1 MNGTPLWPR
10 YSSPDDVVEIEKT
23 PLSERGLPA
32 STYELLSRAAQLWPD
47 RTAAAILRDAGRWQE
62 PVKLTFSE
70 LLRDVNRIAN
80 LLAEI
85 GVGRQD
91 TVALL
96 SPNCQELIAA
106 TLASQAAGIAVP
118 INPGL
123 SEDHVAELLQRSGAR
138 VLVAAGPDLDP
149 VVTEAAF
156 SLAKKGL
163 VDRVLLLSPTGQAP
177 TGLGGTGL
185 GGNVGYA
192 TVDYLMRL
200 AADASPEQFHG
211 DRPGPGDLAA
221 IFHTGGTT
229 GTPKLAAHTQANE
242 IADAWMLA
250 ANELDDEDAVYFAAL
265 PLFHVN
271 ALVVTVLAP
280 LFKGQSV
287 VWSGPLGYRE
297 PALYEVFWEIV
308 EHHRL
313 TAMSAVPTVY
323 ATLAAAP
330 VNADI
335 SSLRHAMVGASPL
348 PAAVRA
354 GFEAATGVALI
365 EGYGLTEATCVS
377 VRSFPDAAKGSL
389 GFRLPYQEI
398 KAVHVDDAG
407 HWHDLGPGTRGLLVI
422 KGPTVFP
429 GYVTGNGPDGPL
441 LDGLGKLRDG
451 WLDTGDLGQVDADG
465 FVQLTGRAKDLIIR
479 GGHNIDPAIIE
490 DVLLTHPE
498 VTGAAAVGRPD
509 RHAGE
514 VPVAYVTL
522 AAGATTRT
530 ENLIRWAEDRVGE
543 RASTPKSVTIVDQLP
558 VTAVGKP
565 YKLALRADATRV
577 ALSEALREMAAVH
590 AVEADIEDGAIVV
603 TVSADEASHTKVTR
617 ALDEYGVRW
626 RVTHWPAPK
635 ADR

>member
-1 MNGTPLWPR
+1 MNGMPIWPK
-10 YSSPDDVVEIEKT
+10 YSSPDDVIEIERT

-32 STYELLSRAAQLWPD
+32 STYELLCRAARLWPD
-47 RTAAAILRDAGRWQE
+47 RTAAAVLRNTERWKE
-62 PVKLTFSE
+62 PVKLTFAE
-70 LLRDVNRIAN
+70 LLANVNRIAN

-96 SPNCQELIAA
+96 SPNCQELICA
-106 TLASQAAGIAVP
+106 TLAAQAAGIAVP

-123 SEDHVAELLQRSGAR
+123 SEDHIAELLQRSGAR

-163 VDRVLLLSPTGQAP
+163 VDCVLLISPTGQAP
-177 TGLGGTGL
+177 AGPATT
-185 GGNVGYA
+185 VGYA
-192 TVDYLMRL
+192 SVDYMTRR
-200 AADASPEQFHG
+200 AAGASSEQFHG
-211 DRPGPGDLAA
+211 DQPGPGDLAA
-221 IFHTGGTT
+221 LFHTGGTT

-250 ANELDDEDAVYFAAL
+250 ANDLLDEDTVYFAAL

-271 ALVVTVLAP
+271 ALVVTILAP

-297 PALYEVFWEIV
+297 PALYGVFWKLV
-308 EHHRL
+308 EHHRI
-313 TAMSAVPTVY
+313 TTMSAVPTVY
-323 ATLAAAP
+323 ATLAASP

-365 EGYGLTEATCVS
+365 EGYGLTEATCAS
-377 VRSFPDAAKGSL
+377 VRSFPGTTKNSL
-389 GFRLPYQEI
+389 GCRLPYQEI

-407 HWHDLGPGTRGLLVI
+407 HWHDVGPDTRGLLVI

-429 GYVTGNGPDGPL
+429 GYVIGTGPDGLL

-465 FVQLTGRAKDLIIR
+465 FIQLTGRAKDLIIR
-479 GGHNIDPAIIE
+479 GGHNIDPAIVE
-490 DVLLTHPE
+490 DALLTHPD

-522 AAGATTRT
+522 ATGASTRT
-530 ENLIRWAEDRVGE
+530 EDLIRWVDDRVGE
-543 RASTPKSVTIVDQLP
+543 RASSPKSVTVVDQFP

-577 ALSEALREMAAVH
+577 ALREALREMAT
-590 AVEADIEDGAIVV
+590 VEADIEDGTIVV
-603 TVSADEASHTKVTR
+603 TVSAHEASHAAVKRV
-617 ALDEYGVRW
+617 LDEYGVRW
-626 RVTHWPAPK
+626 RITFPPARK

>member
-1 MNGTPLWPR
+1 MNGTTLWPR
-10 YSSPDDVVEIEKT
+10 YSSPDDIVDIERT

-32 STYELLSRAAQLWPD
+32 STYELLCRAARLWPD
-47 RTAAAILRDAGRWQE
+47 RTAVAVLRNAERWQE
-62 PVKLTFSE
+62 PATLTFAE
-70 LLRDVNRIAN
+70 LLANVNRMAN
-80 LLAEI
+80 LLRQI

-96 SPNCQELIAA
+96 SPNCQELISA
-106 TLASQAAGIAVP
+106 TLAAQAAGIAVP

-123 SEDHVAELLQRSGAR
+123 SEDHIAELLQRSGAR

-163 VDRVLLLSPTGQAP
+163 VDYVLLMSPTGQAP
-177 TGLGGTGL
+177 AGPAST
-185 GGNVGYA
+185 VGFA
-192 TVDYLMRL
+192 SVDYLTRR
-200 AADASPEQFHG
+200 AATASSEQFHG
-211 DRPGPGDLAA
+211 DRPGQGDVAA
-221 IFHTGGTT
+221 LFHTGGTT

-242 IADAWMLA
+242 VADAWMLA
-250 ANELDDEDAVYFAAL
+250 ANDLPGEDAVYFAAL

-287 VWSGPLGYRE
+287 VWSGPLGYRD
-297 PALYEVFWEIV
+297 PALYGVFWKLV

-323 ATLAAAP
+323 ATLAASP

-354 GFEAATGVALI
+354 GFETATGVTLI

-377 VRSFPDAAKGSL
+377 VRSFPGATMSSL
-389 GFRLPYQEI
+389 GCRLPYQEI
-398 KAVHVDDAG
+398 KSVHVDDDG
-407 HWHDLGPGTRGLLVI
+407 HWHDLGPGTRGQLVI

-429 GYVTGNGPDGPL
+429 GYVIGNGPDGLL

-451 WLDTGDLGQVDADG
+451 WLDTGDLGQVDEDG

-479 GGHNIDPAIIE
+479 GGHNIDPALVE
-490 DVLLTHPE
+490 DALLTHPD

-530 ENLIRWAEDRVGE
+530 EDLLRWADDRVGE
-543 RASTPKSVTIVDQLP
+543 RASSPKSVTIVNQLP
-558 VTAVGKP
+558 VTAVGKL

-577 ALSEALREMAAVH
+577 ALSEALRETAAVH
-590 AVEADIEDGAIVV
+590 AVETDIEDGTIVV
-603 TVSADEASHTKVTR
+603 TVRADEASHAAVKRT
-617 ALDEYGVRW
+617 LDEYGVRW
-626 RVTHWPAPK
+626 RITHRPAGK
-635 ADR
+635 ANR

>member
-1 MNGTPLWPR
+1 MNGITLWPR
-10 YSSPDDVVEIEKT
+10 YSSPDDVVEIERT

-32 STYELLSRAAQLWPD
+32 STYQLLCRAARLWPD
-47 RTAAAILRDAGRWQE
+47 RTAAAILPNAERWQE
-62 PVKLTFSE
+62 PVKLTFAE
-70 LLRDVNRIAN
+70 LLADVNRIAN
-80 LLAEI
+80 LLADI

-96 SPNCQELIAA
+96 SPNCQELISA
-106 TLASQAAGIAVP
+106 TLAAQAAGIAVP

-123 SEDHVAELLQRSGAR
+123 SEDHIAELLQRSGAR

-149 VVTEAAF
+149 VVTEAALT
-156 SLAKKGL
+156 LAKKGL
-163 VDRVLLLSPTGQAP
+163 VDCVLLMSPTGQAP
-177 TGLGGTGL
+177 AGPATT
-185 GGNVGYA
+185 VGYA
-192 TVDYLMRL
+192 SVDYLTRR
-200 AADASPEQFHG
+200 AAYASSGRFHG
-211 DRPGPGDLAA
+211 DQPGPGDLAA
-221 IFHTGGTT
+221 LFHTGGTT
-229 GTPKLAAHTQANE
+229 GTPKLAAHTHANE

-250 ANELDDEDAVYFAAL
+250 ANDLFDEDAVFFAAL

-280 LFKGQSV
+280 LFKGQPV
-287 VWSGPLGYRE
+287 VWSGPLGYRD
-297 PALYEVFWEIV
+297 PALYGVFWKLV

-323 ATLAAAP
+323 ATLAASP

-335 SSLRHAMVGASPL
+335 SSLRHAIVGASPL

-354 GFEAATGVALI
+354 GFQKATGVALI
-365 EGYGLTEATCVS
+365 EGYGLTEATCAS
-377 VRSFPDAAKGSL
+377 ALSFPGATNRSL
-389 GFRLPYQEI
+389 GCRLPYQEI

-407 HWHDLGPGTRGLLVI
+407 HWHDAGPDTPGLLVI
-422 KGPTVFP
+422 KGPTLFP
-429 GYVTGNGPDGPL
+429 GYVIANGPDGIL

-451 WLDTGDLGQVDADG
+451 WLDTGDLGQVDEDG

-479 GGHNIDPAIIE
+479 GGHNIDPAIVE
-490 DVLLTHPE
+490 DALLSHPD

-509 RHAGE
+509 RHSGE

-530 ENLIRWAEDRVGE
+530 EDLIRWADDRVGE
-543 RASTPKSVTIVDQLP
+543 RASSPKSVTVLDQLP

-577 ALSEALREMAAVH
+577 ALREALREMAAVH
-590 AVEADIEDGAIVV
+590 AVEADIEDGTIIV
-603 TVSADEASHTKVTR
+603 TVRADEASHAAIER

-626 RVTHWPAPK
+626 RITHRPARK

>member
-1 MNGTPLWPR
+1 VNGMPPWPR
-10 YSSPDDVVEIEKT
+10 YSSPDDVVEIERT
-23 PLSERGLPA
+23 PLTERGLPA
-32 STYELLSRAAQLWPD
+32 STYELLCRAAQLWPD
-47 RTAAAILRDAGRWQE
+47 RTAAAILRNTERWQH
-62 PVKLTFSE
+62 PVKLTFAE
-70 LLRDVNRIAN
+70 LLADVNRTAN

-85 GVGRQD
+85 GVRRQD

-96 SPNCQELIAA
+96 SPNCQELISA
-106 TLASQAAGIAVP
+106 TLAAQAAGIAVP

-123 SEDHVAELLQRSGAR
+123 SEDHIAELLQRSGAR

-163 VDRVLLLSPTGQAP
+163 VDCVLLLSPTGQAP
-177 TGLGGTGL
+177 AGPAAT
-185 GGNVGYA
+185 VGYA
-192 TVDYLMRL
+192 SVDYLTRR
-200 AADASPEQFHG
+200 AADAPSEQFHG
-211 DRPGPGDLAA
+211 DQPGPSDLAA
-221 IFHTGGTT
+221 LFHTGGTT
-229 GTPKLAAHTQANE
+229 GAPKLAAHTQANE
-242 IADAWMLA
+242 IADSWMIA
-250 ANELDDEDAVYFAAL
+250 ANDLFDEDAVFFAAL

-280 LFKGQSV
+280 LFRGQSV

-297 PALYEVFWEIV
+297 PALYGVFWKLV

-323 ATLAAAP
+323 AALAASP

-335 SSLRHAMVGASPL
+335 SSLRHAVVGASPL

-377 VRSFPDAAKGSL
+377 VLSFPGATKSSL

-407 HWHDLGPGTRGLLVI
+407 HWHDAGPDTRGLLVI

-429 GYVTGNGPDGPL
+429 GYVIGNGPDGL
-441 LDGLGKLRDG
+441 VLDGLGKLRDG
-451 WLDTGDLGQVDADG
+451 WLDTGDLGQVDGDG

-479 GGHNIDPAIIE
+479 GGHNIDPAVVE
-490 DVLLTHPE
+490 DALLAHPD

-522 AAGATTRT
+522 AAGATTRP
-530 ENLIRWAEDRVGE
+530 EDLVRWADDRVGE
-543 RASTPKSVTIVDQLP
+543 RASSPKSVTVIDHLP

-565 YKLALRADATRV
+565 YKLSLRADATRA

-590 AVEADIEDGAIVV
+590 AVEADIEDGGIVV
-603 TVSADEASHTKVTR
+603 TVSADEAAHAAVKR

-626 RVTHWPAPK
+626 RITHRPAAK

>member
-1 MNGTPLWPR
+1 MPLWPR
-10 YSSPDDVVEIEKT
+10 YSSPDDIADIERT
-23 PLSERGLPA
+23 PLSDRGLPA
-32 STYELLSRAAQLWPD
+32 STYELLCRAARLWPD
-47 RTAAAILRDAGRWQE
+47 RTAAAVLANTERWQE
-62 PVKLTFSE
+62 PINLTFTE
-70 LLRDVNRIAN
+70 LLANVNRIAN
-80 LLAEI
+80 LLREV

-96 SPNCQELIAA
+96 SPNCQELISA
-106 TLASQAAGIAVP
+106 TLAAQAAGIAVP

-123 SEDHVAELLQRSGAR
+123 SEDHIAELLQRSGAR
-138 VLVAAGPDLDP
+138 VLVAAAPDLDP
-149 VVTEAAF
+149 VVTEAAI

-163 VDRVLLLSPTGQAP
+163 VDHVLLMSPTGQAP
-177 TGLGGTGL
+177 AGPAST
-185 GGNVGYA
+185 VGYA
-192 TVDYLMRL
+192 SVDYLARR
-200 AADASPEQFHG
+200 AANASSEQFHG
-211 DRPGPGDLAA
+211 HRAGPGDLAA
-221 IFHTGGTT
+221 LFHTGGTT

-242 IADAWMLA
+242 VADAWMLA
-250 ANELDDEDAVYFAAL
+250 ANDLPDENAVYFAAL

-280 LFKGQSV
+280 LFKGQTV
-287 VWSGPLGYRE
+287 VWAGPMGYRD
-297 PALYEVFWEIV
+297 PALYGAFWKLV
-308 EHHRL
+308 EHHRV

-323 ATLAAAP
+323 ATLAASP

-354 GFEAATGVALI
+354 GFEKATGVALI

-377 VRSFPDAAKGSL
+377 VRSFPGATNSSPGC
-389 GFRLPYQEI
+389 RLPYQQI

-407 HWHDLGPGTRGLLVI
+407 DWHDVGPGIRGRLVI

-429 GYVTGNGPDGPL
+429 GYVIGNGPDGLL

-451 WLDTGDLGQVDADG
+451 WLDTGDLGQVDEDG

-479 GGHNIDPAIIE
+479 GGHNIDPAIVE
-490 DVLLTHPE
+490 DVLLTHPD

-509 RHAGE
+509 RYAGE

-522 AAGATTRT
+522 AEGAATRS
-530 ENLIRWAEDRVGE
+530 EDLIRWAEDRVGE
-543 RASTPKSVTIVDQLP
+543 RASSPKSVTIVDQLP
-558 VTAVGKP
+558 VTAVGKL

-577 ALSEALREMAAVH
+577 ALSGALREMAAVH
-590 AVEADIEDGAIVV
+590 DVETEIEDGTIVV
-603 TVSADEASHTKVTR
+603 TVSADEASHAAVKC

-626 RVTHWPAPK
+626 RITHRPVRK
-635 ADR
+635 AER

>member
-1 MNGTPLWPR
+1 M
-10 YSSPDDVVEIEKT
+10 
-23 PLSERGLPA
+23 
-32 STYELLSRAAQLWPD
+32 
-47 RTAAAILRDAGRWQE
+47 
-62 PVKLTFSE
+62 
-70 LLRDVNRIAN
+70 
-80 LLAEI
+80 
-85 GVGRQD
+85 
-91 TVALL
+91 L
-96 SPNCQELIAA
+96 SPNCQELISA
-106 TLASQAAGIAVP
+106 TLAAQAAGIAVP

-123 SEDHVAELLQRSGAR
+123 SEDHIAELLQRSGAR

-163 VDRVLLLSPTGQAP
+163 VDYVLLMSPTGQAP
-177 TGLGGTGL
+177 AGPAST
-185 GGNVGYA
+185 VGYA
-192 TVDYLMRL
+192 SVDYLTRR
-200 AADASPEQFHG
+200 AANASSEQFHG
-211 DRPGPGDLAA
+211 DQPGPGDLAA
-221 IFHTGGTT
+221 LFHTGGTT

-242 IADAWMLA
+242 VADAWMLA
-250 ANELDDEDAVYFAAL
+250 ANDLPDEDAVYFAAL

-287 VWSGPLGYRE
+287 VWSGPLGYRD
-297 PALYEVFWEIV
+297 PALYGVFWKLV

-323 ATLAAAP
+323 ATLAASP

-354 GFEAATGVALI
+354 GFETATGVALI

-377 VRSFPDAAKGSL
+377 VRSFPGATKSSL
-389 GFRLPYQEI
+389 GCRLPYQEI
-398 KAVHVDDAG
+398 KSVHVDDAG
-407 HWHDLGPGTRGLLVI
+407 HWHDVGPGIRGQLVI

-429 GYVTGNGPDGPL
+429 GYVIGNGPDGLL

-451 WLDTGDLGQVDADG
+451 WLDTGDLGQVDEDG

-479 GGHNIDPAIIE
+479 GGHNIDPAIVE
-490 DVLLTHPE
+490 DALLTHPD

-530 ENLIRWAEDRVGE
+530 EDLIRWADDRVGE
-543 RASTPKSVTIVDQLP
+543 RASSPKSVTIVDQLP
-558 VTAVGKP
+558 VTAVGKL
-565 YKLALRADATRV
+565 YKLALRADATKV
-577 ALSEALREMAAVH
+577 ALSEALRETAAVH
-590 AVEADIEDGAIVV
+590 AVETDIEDGTIVV
-603 TVSADEASHTKVTR
+603 TVSADEASHAAVKC

-626 RVTHWPAPK
+626 RITHRPARK
-635 ADR
+635 AER

>member
-1 MNGTPLWPR
+1 MNGMTLWPR
-10 YSSPDDVVEIEKT
+10 YSSPDDVVEIEST

-32 STYELLSRAAQLWPD
+32 STYELLCRAARLWPD
-47 RTAAAILRDAGRWQE
+47 RTAAAILRNTERWQE
-62 PVKLTFSE
+62 PVKLTFAE
-70 LLRDVNRIAN
+70 LLADVNRIAN
-80 LLAEI
+80 LLAGI

-96 SPNCQELIAA
+96 SPNCQELISA
-106 TLASQAAGIAVP
+106 TLAAQAAGIAVP

-123 SEDHVAELLQRSGAR
+123 SEDHIAELLQRSGAR

-149 VVTEAAF
+149 VVTKAAF
-156 SLAKKGL
+156 SLAKNGL
-163 VDRVLLLSPTGQAP
+163 VDNVLLMSPTGQAP
-177 TGLGGTGL
+177 AGPATT
-185 GGNVGYA
+185 VGYA
-192 TVDYLMRL
+192 NVDYLTRQT
-200 AADASPEQFHG
+200 AYVSSEQFHG
-211 DRPGPGDLAA
+211 DQPGPGDLAA
-221 IFHTGGTT
+221 LFHTGGTT
-229 GTPKLAAHTQANE
+229 GTPKLAAHTHANE

-250 ANELDDEDAVYFAAL
+250 ANDLLGEDAVYFAAL

-287 VWSGPLGYRE
+287 VWSGPLGYRD
-297 PALYEVFWEIV
+297 PALYGVFWKLV

-323 ATLAAAP
+323 ATLATTP

-335 SSLRHAMVGASPL
+335 SSLRQAMVGASPL

-354 GFEAATGVALI
+354 GFEKATSVALI
-365 EGYGLTEATCVS
+365 EGYGLTEATCAS
-377 VRSFPDAAKGSL
+377 ARSFPGATNSSVCC
-389 GFRLPYQEI
+389 RLPYQEI

-407 HWHDLGPGTRGLLVI
+407 HWHDVGPNTRGLLVI

-429 GYVTGNGPDGPL
+429 GYVIGNGPDGLL

-451 WLDTGDLGQVDADG
+451 WLDTGDLGQVDDDG

-479 GGHNIDPAIIE
+479 GGHNIDPAAVE
-490 DVLLTHPE
+490 DALLAHPD

-509 RHAGE
+509 RYAGE

-530 ENLIRWAEDRVGE
+530 EDLIRWADDRVGE
-543 RASTPKSVTIVDQLP
+543 RASSPKSVTVVDQLP

-577 ALSEALREMAAVH
+577 ALSEALREMADVH
-590 AVEADIEDGAIVV
+590 AVETAIEDSTIVV
-603 TVSADEASHTKVTR
+603 TVSADEASHAAVKRV
-617 ALDEYGVRW
+617 LDEYGVRW
-626 RVTHWPAPK
+626 RITHRPARK
-635 ADR
+635 ANR

>member
-1 MNGTPLWPR
+1 VNGMPPWPR
-10 YSSPDDVVEIEKT
+10 YSSPDDVVEIERT
-23 PLSERGLPA
+23 PLTERGLPA
-32 STYELLSRAAQLWPD
+32 STYELLCRAAQLWPD
-47 RTAAAILRDAGRWQE
+47 RTAAAILRNTERWQD
-62 PVKLTFSE
+62 PVKLTFAE
-70 LLRDVNRIAN
+70 LLADVNRMAN

-96 SPNCQELIAA
+96 SPNCQELISA
-106 TLASQAAGIAVP
+106 TLAAQAAGIAVP

-123 SEDHVAELLQRSGAR
+123 SEDHIAELLQRSGAR

-149 VVTEAAF
+149 AVTEAAF

-163 VDRVLLLSPTGQAP
+163 VDCVLLLSPTGQAP
-177 TGLGGTGL
+177 AGPAAT
-185 GGNVGYA
+185 VGYA
-192 TVDYLMRL
+192 SVDYLTRR
-200 AADASPEQFHG
+200 AADAPPEQFHG
-211 DRPGPGDLAA
+211 DQPGPGDLAA
-221 IFHTGGTT
+221 LFHTGGTT

-242 IADAWMLA
+242 IADAWMIA
-250 ANELDDEDAVYFAAL
+250 ANDLFDEDAVFFAAL

-297 PALYEVFWEIV
+297 PALYGVFWKLV

-323 ATLAAAP
+323 AALAASP

-335 SSLRHAMVGASPL
+335 SSLRHAIVGASPL

-354 GFEAATGVALI
+354 GFETATGVALI

-377 VRSFPDAAKGSL
+377 VLSFPGATTSSVGL
-389 GFRLPYQEI
+389 RLPYQEI
-398 KAVHVDDAG
+398 KAVHVDDTG
-407 HWHDLGPGTRGLLVI
+407 HWHDAGPDTRGLLVI

-429 GYVTGNGPDGPL
+429 GYVSGNGPDGIL

-451 WLDTGDLGQVDADG
+451 WLDTGDLGQVDGDG

-479 GGHNIDPAIIE
+479 GGHNIDPAVVE
-490 DVLLTHPE
+490 DALLAHPD

-522 AAGATTRT
+522 SAVATTRP
-530 ENLIRWAEDRVGE
+530 EDLIRWADDRVGE
-543 RASTPKSVTIVDQLP
+543 RASSPKSVTVVDHLP

-565 YKLALRADATRV
+565 YKLALRADATRA

-590 AVEADIEDGAIVV
+590 AVEADIEDGGIVV
-603 TVSADEASHTKVTR
+603 TVSADEAAHAAVKR

-626 RVTHWPAPK
+626 RITHRPAAK

>member
-1 MNGTPLWPR
+1 MPLWPR
-10 YSSPDDVVEIEKT
+10 YSGPDDIVDIERT

-32 STYELLSRAAQLWPD
+32 TTYELLCRAARLWPD
-47 RTAAAILRDAGRWQE
+47 RTAAAVLANTERWQE
-62 PVKLTFSE
+62 PVKLTFAE
-70 LLRDVNRIAN
+70 LLANVNRIAN
-80 LLAEI
+80 LLAGI
-85 GVGRQD
+85 GVGRRD

-96 SPNCQELIAA
+96 APNCQELISA
-106 TLASQAAGIAVP
+106 TLAAQAAGIAVP

-123 SEDHVAELLQRSGAR
+123 SEDHIAELLQRSGAR

-149 VVTEAAF
+149 VVTEAAL

-163 VDRVLLLSPTGQAP
+163 VDHVLLMSPTGQAP
-177 TGLGGTGL
+177 AGPAST
-185 GGNVGYA
+185 VGYA
-192 TVDYLMRL
+192 GVDYLARR
-200 AADASPEQFHG
+200 AANAPSEQFHG
-211 DRPGPGDLAA
+211 HLPGPGDLAA
-221 IFHTGGTT
+221 LFHTGGTT

-242 IADAWMLA
+242 VADAWMLA
-250 ANELDDEDAVYFAAL
+250 ANDLPDENAVYFAAL

-280 LFKGQSV
+280 LFKGQTV
-287 VWSGPLGYRE
+287 LWSGPLGYRD
-297 PALYEVFWEIV
+297 PALYGVFWKLV

-323 ATLAAAP
+323 ATLSASP

-354 GFEAATGVALI
+354 GFETATGITLI

-377 VRSFPDAAKGSL
+377 VRSFPGATNSSL
-389 GFRLPYQEI
+389 GCRLPYQQI

-407 HWHDLGPGTRGLLVI
+407 NWHDVGPGIRGQLVI

-429 GYVTGNGPDGPL
+429 GYVVGNGPDGLL

-451 WLDTGDLGQVDADG
+451 WLDTGDLGQVDEDG

-479 GGHNIDPAIIE
+479 GGHNIDPAIVE
-490 DVLLTHPE
+490 DALRTHPD

-509 RHAGE
+509 RYAGE

-522 AAGATTRT
+522 AKGATTRT
-530 ENLIRWAEDRVGE
+530 EDLIRWAEDRVGE
-543 RASTPKSVTIVDQLP
+543 RASSPKSVTIVDQLP
-558 VTAVGKP
+558 VTAVGKL
-565 YKLALRADATRV
+565 YKLALRADATKV
-577 ALSEALREMAAVH
+577 ALSEALREMAAVN
-590 AVEADIEDGAIVV
+590 AVETDIEDGTIVV
-603 TVSADEASHTKVTR
+603 TVRADEASHAAVKC

-626 RVTHWPAPK
+626 RIAHRPAGK
-635 ADR
+635 AER

>member
-1 MNGTPLWPR
+1 MNGMPLWPR
-10 YSSPDDVVEIEKT
+10 YSSPDDIVDIERT

-32 STYELLSRAAQLWPD
+32 STYELLCRAARLWPD
-47 RTAAAILRDAGRWQE
+47 RTAAAVLANTERWQE
-62 PVKLTFSE
+62 PVKLTFAE
-70 LLRDVNRIAN
+70 LLANVNRIAN
-80 LLAEI
+80 LLREI

-96 SPNCQELIAA
+96 SPNCQELISA
-106 TLASQAAGIAVP
+106 TLAAQAAGIAVP

-123 SEDHVAELLQRSGAR
+123 SEDHIAELLQRSGAR

-163 VDRVLLLSPTGQAP
+163 VDHVLLMSPTGQAP
-177 TGLGGTGL
+177 AGPAST
-185 GGNVGYA
+185 VGYA
-192 TVDYLMRL
+192 SVDYLTRR
-200 AADASPEQFHG
+200 AANASSEQFHG
-211 DRPGPGDLAA
+211 RRPGPGDLAA
-221 IFHTGGTT
+221 LFHTGGTT
-229 GTPKLAAHTQANE
+229 GIPKLAAHTHANE
-242 IADAWMLA
+242 VADAWMLA
-250 ANELDDEDAVYFAAL
+250 ANDLPDEDAVYFAAL

-280 LFKGQSV
+280 LFKGQTV
-287 VWSGPLGYRE
+287 VWSGPLGYRD
-297 PALYEVFWEIV
+297 PALYGVFWKLV

-323 ATLAAAP
+323 ARLAASP

-354 GFEAATGVALI
+354 GFETATGVALI

-377 VRSFPDAAKGSL
+377 VRSFPGATNSSL
-389 GFRLPYQEI
+389 GCRLPYQQI
-398 KAVHVDDAG
+398 KSVHVDDAG
-407 HWHDLGPGTRGLLVI
+407 HWHDVGPGIRGQLVI

-429 GYVTGNGPDGPL
+429 GYVIGNGPDGLL

-451 WLDTGDLGQVDADG
+451 WLDTGDLGQVDEDG

-479 GGHNIDPAIIE
+479 GGHNIDPAIVE
-490 DVLLTHPE
+490 DALLTHPD

-509 RHAGE
+509 RYAGE

-530 ENLIRWAEDRVGE
+530 EELIRWADDRVGE
-543 RASTPKSVTIVDQLP
+543 RASAPKSVTIVDQLP
-558 VTAVGKP
+558 VTAVGKL

-577 ALSEALREMAAVH
+577 ALSEALRETAAVH
-590 AVEADIEDGAIVV
+590 AVETEIEDGTIVV
-603 TVSADEASHTKVTR
+603 TVRADEASHAAVKC

-626 RVTHWPAPK
+626 RITHRPARK
-635 ADR
+635 AER

>member
-10 YSSPDDVVEIEKT
+10 YSSPDDIVDIERT

-32 STYELLSRAAQLWPD
+32 STYELLCRAARLWPD
-47 RTAAAILRDAGRWQE
+47 RTAAAVLRNTERWQE
-62 PVKLTFSE
+62 PVNLTFAE
-70 LLRDVNRIAN
+70 LLSTVNRIAN
-80 LLAEI
+80 LLREI
-85 GVGRQD
+85 GVGRED

-96 SPNCQELIAA
+96 SPNCQELISA
-106 TLASQAAGIAVP
+106 TLAAQTAGIAVP

-123 SEDHVAELLQRSGAR
+123 SEDHIAELLQRSGAR
-138 VLVAAGPDLDP
+138 VLLAAGPDLDP

-163 VDRVLLLSPTGQAP
+163 VDYVLLMSPTGQAP
-177 TGLGGTGL
+177 AGPAST
-185 GGNVGYA
+185 VGY
-192 TVDYLMRL
+192 TSVDYLTRR
-200 AADASPEQFHG
+200 AANASPEQFQG
-211 DRPGPGDLAA
+211 VQPGPGDLAA
-221 IFHTGGTT
+221 LFHTGGTT
-229 GTPKLAAHTQANE
+229 GTPKLAAHTHANE
-242 IADAWMLA
+242 VADAWMLA
-250 ANELDDEDAVYFAAL
+250 ANELPDEDAVYFAAL

-280 LFKGQSV
+280 LFKGQTV
-287 VWSGPLGYRE
+287 VWSGPLGYRD
-297 PALYEVFWEIV
+297 PALYGVFWKLV

-323 ATLAAAP
+323 ATLAATP

-348 PAAVRA
+348 PAAVRE
-354 GFEAATGVALI
+354 GFETATGVALI

-377 VRSFPDAAKGSL
+377 VRSFPGASGSSL
-389 GFRLPYQEI
+389 GCRLPYQEI
-398 KAVHVDDAG
+398 KSVHVDDAG
-407 HWHDLGPGTRGLLVI
+407 HWHDVGPGIRGQLVI

-429 GYVTGNGPDGPL
+429 GYVIGNGPDGLL

-451 WLDTGDLGQVDADG
+451 WLDTGDLGKVDEDG

-479 GGHNIDPAIIE
+479 GGHNIDPAMVE
-490 DVLLTHPE
+490 DALLTHPD

-509 RHAGE
+509 RYAGE

-530 ENLIRWAEDRVGE
+530 EDLIRWADDRVAE
-543 RASTPKSVTIVDQLP
+543 RASSPKSVTIVDHLP
-558 VTAVGKP
+558 VTAVGKL
-565 YKLALRADATRV
+565 YKLALRADATKV
-577 ALSEALREMAAVH
+577 ALGEALRETAAVH
-590 AVEADIEDGAIVV
+590 AVETDIEDGTIVV
-603 TVSADEASHTKVTR
+603 TVSADEESHAAVKG

-626 RVTHWPAPK
+626 RITRRPARK
-635 ADR
+635 AER

>member
-1 MNGTPLWPR
+1 MNRMMPWPR
-10 YSSPDDVVEIEKT
+10 YSNPDDVVEIERT

-32 STYELLSRAAQLWPD
+32 STYELLCRAAQLWPD
-47 RTAAAILRDAGRWQE
+47 RTAAAVLRSTEHWQD
-62 PVKLTFSE
+62 PVKLTFAE
-70 LLRDVNRIAN
+70 LLADVNRIAN
-80 LLAEI
+80 LLADV

-96 SPNCQELIAA
+96 SPNCQELISA
-106 TLASQAAGIAVP
+106 TLAAQAAGIAVP

-123 SEDHVAELLQRSGAR
+123 SEDHIAELLQRSGAR

-163 VDRVLLLSPTGQAP
+163 VDCVLLMSPTGQAP
-177 TGLGGTGL
+177 ARPATT
-185 GGNVGYA
+185 VGYA
-192 TVDYLMRL
+192 SVDYLTRR
-200 AADASPEQFHG
+200 AAYASSGRFHG
-211 DRPGPGDLAA
+211 DQPGPGDLAA
-221 IFHTGGTT
+221 LFHTGGTT
-229 GTPKLAAHTQANE
+229 GTPKLAAHTHANE

-250 ANELDDEDAVYFAAL
+250 ANDLFDEDAVFFAAL

-287 VWSGPLGYRE
+287 LWSGPLGYRD
-297 PALYEVFWEIV
+297 PALYGVFWKLV

-323 ATLAAAP
+323 ATLAASP

-354 GFEAATGVALI
+354 GFKAATGVALI

-377 VRSFPDAAKGSL
+377 VLSFPGATTGSL
-389 GFRLPYQEI
+389 GCRLPYQEI

-407 HWHDLGPGTRGLLVI
+407 HWHDAGPNTRGLLVV

-429 GYVTGNGPDGPL
+429 GYVMGNGPDGLL

-451 WLDTGDLGQVDADG
+451 WLDTGDLGQIDENG

-479 GGHNIDPAIIE
+479 GGHNIDPAIVE
-490 DVLLTHPE
+490 DALLAHPD

-522 AAGATTRT
+522 TAGATTRT
-530 ENLIRWAEDRVGE
+530 EDLIRWADERVGE
-543 RASTPKSVTIVDQLP
+543 RASSPKSITVVDQLP

-577 ALSEALREMAAVH
+577 ALNEALREMAAVH
-590 AVEADIEDGAIVV
+590 AVEADIEEGTIVV
-603 TVSADEASHTKVTR
+603 TVSADEASHAAVR
-617 ALDEYGVRW
+617 QALDEYGVRW
-626 RVTHWPAPK
+626 RITHRPARK

>member
-1 MNGTPLWPR
+1 MTLWPR
-10 YSSPDDVVEIEKT
+10 YSSPDDIVDIERT

-32 STYELLSRAAQLWPD
+32 STYELLCRAARLWPD
-47 RTAAAILRDAGRWQE
+47 RTAAAVLANTERWQE
-62 PVKLTFSE
+62 TVKLTFAE
-70 LLRDVNRIAN
+70 LLADVNRMAN

-85 GVGRQD
+85 GVGRHD

-96 SPNCQELIAA
+96 SPNCQELIPA
-106 TLASQAAGIAVP
+106 TLAAQAAGIAVP

-123 SEDHVAELLQRSGAR
+123 AQSHIAELLQRSGAR

-156 SLAKKGL
+156 SLAKTGL
-163 VDRVLLLSPTGQAP
+163 LDHVLLMSPTGQASAAP
-177 TGLGGTGL
+177 ASR
-185 GGNVGYA
+185 VGSA
-192 TVDYLMRL
+192 SVDYLRHR
-200 AADASPEQFHG
+200 AANASSEQFHG
-211 DRPGPGDLAA
+211 VLPGPGDLAA
-221 IFHTGGTT
+221 LFHTGGTT
-229 GTPKLAAHTQANE
+229 GIPKLAAHTQANE
-242 IADAWMLA
+242 VADAWMLA
-250 ANELDDEDAVYFAAL
+250 ANDLPDEDAVYFAAL

-280 LFKGQSV
+280 LFKGQTV
-287 VWSGPLGYRE
+287 VWSGPLGYRD
-297 PALYEVFWEIV
+297 PALYRVFWKLV

-323 ATLAAAP
+323 ATLAATE

-354 GFEAATGVALI
+354 GFETATGVALI

-377 VRSFPDAAKGSL
+377 VRSFPGATGGSL
-389 GFRLPYQEI
+389 GCRLPYQEI

-407 HWHDLGPGTRGLLVI
+407 HWHDVGPGIRGQLVI

-429 GYVTGNGPDGPL
+429 GYVTGRGPDGL
-441 LDGLGKLRDG
+441 SLDGLGKLRDG
-451 WLDTGDLGQVDADG
+451 WLDTGDLGQVDEDG
-465 FVQLTGRAKDLIIR
+465 IVQLTGRAKDLIIR

-490 DVLLTHPE
+490 DALLTHPD

-509 RHAGE
+509 RYAGE

-530 ENLIRWAEDRVGE
+530 EDLIRWADARVGE
-543 RASTPKSVTIVDQLP
+543 RASSPKLVTIVDQLP
-558 VTAVGKP
+558 VTAVGKL
-565 YKLALRADATRV
+565 YKLALRADAAKV
-577 ALSEALREMAAVH
+577 ALGEALRETAAVH
-590 AVEADIEDGAIVV
+590 AVETEIEDGTIVV
-603 TVSADEASHTKVTR
+603 TVSADEASHAAVKC

-626 RVTHWPAPK
+626 RITQRPARK
-635 ADR
+635 AER

>member
-10 YSSPDDVVEIEKT
+10 YSSPDDVVEIERT

-32 STYELLSRAAQLWPD
+32 STYELLCRAAQLWPD
-47 RTAAAILRDAGRWQE
+47 RTAAAIIRDSERWQE
-62 PVKLTFSE
+62 PVKLTFAE
-70 LLRDVNRIAN
+70 LLWDVNRIAN

-123 SEDHVAELLQRSGAR
+123 SEDHIAELLQRSGAR

-149 VVTEAAF
+149 VVTETAF
-156 SLAKKGL
+156 SLANKGL
-163 VDRVLLLSPTGQAP
+163 VDHVLLLSSTGQAP
-177 TGLGGTGL
+177 AGPAGT
-185 GGNVGYA
+185 VGYA
-192 TVDYLMRL
+192 SVDYLMRR
-200 AADASPEQFHG
+200 AADASSEQFHG
-211 DRPGPGDLAA
+211 DQPGPGDLAA
-221 IFHTGGTT
+221 LFHTGGTT

-250 ANELDDEDAVYFAAL
+250 ANELVDENAVYFAAL

-297 PALYEVFWEIV
+297 PALYKVFWKLV

-323 ATLAAAP
+323 AKLAASP

-354 GFEAATGVALI
+354 GFETATGVALT

-377 VRSFPDAAKGSL
+377 VRSFPDATKGSL
-389 GFRLPYQEI
+389 GCRLPYQEI

-407 HWHDLGPGTRGLLVI
+407 RWHDLEPGTRGLLVI

-429 GYVTGNGPDGPL
+429 GYVIGNGPGGLL
-441 LDGLGKLRDG
+441 LDSLGKLRDG
-451 WLDTGDLGQVDADG
+451 WLDTGDLGQIDEDG
-465 FVQLTGRAKDLIIR
+465 FIQLTGRAKDLIIR
-479 GGHNIDPAIIE
+479 GGHNIDPAIVE
-490 DVLLTHPE
+490 DVLLTHPD

-522 AAGATTRT
+522 TAGATTRT
-530 ENLIRWAEDRVGE
+530 EDLIRWAEDRVGE
-543 RASTPKSVTIVDQLP
+543 RASTPKSVTVVDQLP

-565 YKLALRADATRV
+565 YKLALRADATRE
-577 ALSEALREMAAVH
+577 ALREALREMAAVH

-603 TVSADEASHTKVTR
+603 TVTADEASHTAVKH
-617 ALDEYGVRW
+617 ALGEYGVRW
-626 RVTHWPAPK
+626 RVRHCPAPK

>member
-1 MNGTPLWPR
+1 MNGTPLWPW
-10 YSSPDDVVEIEKT
+10 YSRPDDVVEIERT

-32 STYELLSRAAQLWPD
+32 STYDLLCRAARLWPD
-47 RTAAAILRDAGRWQE
+47 RTAATILPNTERWQE
-62 PVKLTFSE
+62 PVKLTFTK
-70 LLRDVNRIAN
+70 LLADVNRIAN

-96 SPNCQELIAA
+96 SPNCQELISA
-106 TLASQAAGIAVP
+106 TLAAQTAGIAVP

-123 SEDHVAELLQRSGAR
+123 SEDYISELLQRSGAR

-149 VVTEAAF
+149 VVTAAAF

-163 VDRVLLLSPTGQAP
+163 VDCVLLMSPTGQAP
-177 TGLGGTGL
+177 AGPALT
-185 GGNVGYA
+185 VGSA
-192 TVDYLMRL
+192 SVDYLTSR
-200 AADASPEQFHG
+200 AAHASSEQFHG
-211 DRPGPGDLAA
+211 GQPGPGDLATL
-221 IFHTGGTT
+221 FHTGGTT
-229 GTPKLAAHTQANE
+229 GTPKLAAHTHANE
-242 IADAWMLA
+242 IADSWMIA
-250 ANELDDEDAVYFAAL
+250 AYDLLDEDAVYFAAL

-271 ALVVTVLAP
+271 ALMVTVLAP
-280 LFKGQSV
+280 LFKGQTV
-287 VWSGPLGYRE
+287 VWSGPLGYRDS
-297 PALYEVFWEIV
+297 ALYNVFWKLV

-323 ATLAAAP
+323 ATLAASP

-335 SSLRHAMVGASPL
+335 SSLRYAMVGASPL
-348 PAAVRA
+348 PAAVRV
-354 GFEAATGVALI
+354 GFETATCVPLI

-377 VRSFPDAAKGSL
+377 VRSFPGVTRSSL
-389 GFRLPYQEI
+389 GCRLPYQEI

-407 HWHDLGPGTRGLLVI
+407 HWHDVGPGARGLLVI

-429 GYVTGNGPDGPL
+429 GYVVGNGPDGLL

-451 WLDTGDLGQVDADG
+451 WLDTGDLGQVDENG
-465 FVQLTGRAKDLIIR
+465 FVKLTGRAKDLIIR
-479 GGHNIDPAIIE
+479 GGHNIDPAIVE
-490 DVLLTHPE
+490 DALLTHPD

-522 AAGATTRT
+522 AAGAATTT
-530 ENLIRWAEDRVGE
+530 EDLIRWAYDKVGE
-543 RASTPKSVTIVDQLP
+543 RASSPKSVTVIDQLP

-577 ALSEALREMAAVH
+577 ALSETLREIAAVH
-590 AVEADIEDGAIVV
+590 AVEADIEDGTIVV
-603 TVSADEASHTKVTR
+603 TVSADEAAHAAVER

-626 RVTHWPAPK
+626 RITHLPARK

>member
-1 MNGTPLWPR
+1 MNGMPLWPR
-10 YSSPDDVVEIEKT
+10 YSSPDDVVDIERT

-32 STYELLSRAAQLWPD
+32 STYELLCRAARLWPD
-47 RTAAAILRDAGRWQE
+47 RTAAAVLANTERWQE
-62 PVKLTFSE
+62 PVKLTFAE
-70 LLRDVNRIAN
+70 LLANVNRIAN

-96 SPNCQELIAA
+96 SPNCQELISA
-106 TLASQAAGIAVP
+106 TLAAQAAGIAVP

-123 SEDHVAELLQRSGAR
+123 SEDHIAELLQRSGAR

-149 VVTEAAF
+149 FVAEAAF

-163 VDRVLLLSPTGQAP
+163 VDYVLLMSPTGQAP
-177 TGLGGTGL
+177 AGPAAT
-185 GGNVGYA
+185 VGDA
-192 TVDYLMRL
+192 SVDYLTRR
-200 AADASPEQFHG
+200 AADASSERFHG
-211 DRPGPGDLAA
+211 DQPGPGDLAA
-221 IFHTGGTT
+221 LFHTGGTT

-242 IADAWMLA
+242 IADAWMIA
-250 ANELDDEDAVYFAAL
+250 ANDFLDEDAVYFAAL

-297 PALYEVFWEIV
+297 PALYSVFWKLV

-323 ATLAAAP
+323 ATLAATP

-354 GFEAATGVALI
+354 SFETATGVALI

-377 VRSFPDAAKGSL
+377 VLSVPGATGSPH
-389 GFRLPYQEI
+389 GCRLPYQEV

-407 HWHDLGPGTRGLLVI
+407 RWHDVGPGTRGLLVI

-429 GYVTGNGPDGPL
+429 GYVIGNGPDGLL

-451 WLDTGDLGQVDADG
+451 WLDTGDLGQVDEDG

-490 DVLLTHPE
+490 DALFTHPE

-522 AAGATTRT
+522 VAGATTRA
-530 ENLIRWAEDRVGE
+530 EDLIRWADDRVGE
-543 RASTPKSVTIVDQLP
+543 RASSPKSVTVVDQLP

-565 YKLALRADATRV
+565 YKLALRADATRA
-577 ALSEALREMAAVH
+577 ALSEALREMPAVY
-590 AVEADIEDGAIVV
+590 AVEADIEDGTIVV
-603 TVSADEASHTKVTR
+603 TVSADEASHAAVKCV
-617 ALDEYGVRW
+617 LDEYGVRW
-626 RVTHWPAPK
+626 RITRQPARK
-635 ADR
+635 AER